1 MTEIDMEAEAR
12 TEELPGENSQGQQ
25 RVERSANKYWG
36 AVSPLQGVL
45 HIKRVIKKT
54 SPVASRKEGAK
65 KGNAIC
71 QLLGM

>member
-45 HIKRVIKKT
+45 T
-54 SPVASRKEGAK
+54 YQ
-65 KGNAIC
+65 KGD
-71 QLLGM
+71 